1 MSTVI
6 PLWPIPALPVAGT
19 DATFPVRRIWC
30 VGRNY
35 AAHAR
40 EMGGDPDRQPP
51 FFFSKP
57 ADAVVPGGGKVPY
70 PPATANLHHEVEL
83 VAAIGRGGRDI
94 APSRALD
101 HVFGYAVGIDFTR
114 RDLQADAKANGRPW
128 DMGKGFDASAPCG
141 TVHPASR
148 IGHPANGAIRLSVN
162 GDKRQEGDLAD
173 MIWPVA
179 ETLAYLSSLVT
190 VKAGD
195 LLFTGTPSGVG
206 PAVAGDR
213 LTGHIEGVDDL
224 AVEIV

>member
-1 MSTVI
+1 M
-6 PLWPIPALPVAGT
+6 
-19 DATFPVRRIWC
+19 
-30 VGRNY
+30 
-35 AAHAR
+35 
-40 EMGGDPDRQPP
+40 
-51 FFFSKP
+51 
-57 ADAVVPGGGKVPY
+57 PY
-70 PPATANLHHEVEL
+70 PPATADLHHEVEL
-83 VAAIGRGGRDI
+83 IAAIGRDGRDI
-94 APSRALD
+94 APSHALD

-148 IGHPANGAIRLSVN
+148 IGHPANGTIRLSVN

>member
-6 PLWPIPALPVAGT
+6 PSWPVPALPVAGT
-19 DATFPVRRIWC
+19 EATFPVRRIWC

-51 FFFSKP
+51 FFFAKP
-57 ADAVVPGGGKVPY
+57 ADAVVPGGGAVPY
-70 PPATANLHHEVEL
+70 PPATTDLHHEVEP
-83 VAAIGRGGRDI
+83 VAAIGRDGRDI
-94 APSRALD
+94 APDRALD

-114 RDLQADAKANGRPW
+114 RDLQAEAKANGKPW
-128 DMGKGFDASAPCG
+128 EMGKGFDGSAPCG

-148 IGHPANGAIRLSVN
+148 IGHPAGGAIWLGVN
-162 GDKRQEGDLAD
+162 GDTRQEGDLSE
-173 MIWPVA
+173 MIWSVA
-179 ETLAYLSSLVT
+179 ETLAHLSSFVT

-206 PAVAGDR
+206 PVVAGDR
-213 LTGHIEGVDDL
+213 LTGRIEGVDDL